1 MGPLQLLPGTWE
13 LMARDGNGD
22 GIAGDDWLSRFD
34 FRSTGAGILSAP
46 DFMRG
51 PGQPV
56 DVPATGQRL
65 PISFTSSG
73 GLRSLVFTID
83 YDPRLLDIT
92 GATPAAG
99 LPAGS
104 DVRFESA
111 PRDAGGQRARIS
123 VILPGQAA
131 LAAGSV
137 RLIDLVARVPD
148 SAPYGAK
155 HVLDLS
161 VESIDGGAPVA
172 GNVVDDDALHL
183 VGYLGDTSGNA
194 AYTTLDGQQIQRLLV
209 KLDTGFAAWPNVDPL
224 LIADINGS
232 GTLTSLDA
240 SRVLQEVSYLTG
252 ASAIDRPEIPP
263 IPAGIGPIHF
273 AGPDPHVD
281 IPVDATADPG
291 EVVTV
296 PVRIDTAAG
305 LESLQVRVAYDA
317 SRFEL
322 LAVRR
327 GSVTGDFGWFVS
339 SQQPGLLTVDMSRL
353 EALADGTGTVLD
365 IDLRVR
371 EDAPLGV
378 SPIDLQYALLNDGH
392 LTLGVVPQPGAD
404 ETDGRIS
411 VAGRVAAVAAPA
423 APVGDGTE
431 ETPAPAL
438 PPSLATGW
446 PSLAAQTAQNPFG
459 LASPAVNVALAPSEV
474 TPPAPVIDL
483 AGRFTVPGAV
493 SKGIAA
499 DGRSK
504 VWLKDYLGNVGQ
516 ARTASPNSALRV
528 TVPAAAASAT
538 SRGAMH

>member
-1 MGPLQLLPGTWE
+1 
-13 LMARDGNGD
+13 
-22 GIAGDDWLSRFD
+22 
-34 FRSTGAGILSAP
+34 
-46 DFMRG
+46 MRG

-73 GLRSLVFTID
+73 GLRSLVLTID
-83 YDPRLLDIT
+83 YDPRLLDIS

-104 DVRFESA
+104 DVRFASA

-123 VILPGQAA
+123 VILPGQTT
-131 LAAGSV
+131 LAAGTV
-137 RLIDLVARVPD
+137 RLVDLVAHVPD

-172 GNVVDDDALHL
+172 GTVIDDDALHL

-194 AYTTLDGQQIQRLLV
+194 AYTTLDGQQIQRVLV

-273 AGPDPHVD
+273 AGPDPLVD
-281 IPVDATADPG
+281 IPVDAMADPG

-327 GSVTGDFGWFVS
+327 GSVTGDFGWLVS
-339 SQQPGLLTVDMSRL
+339 GQQPGQLTVDMSRL
-353 EALADGTGTVLD
+353 AALADGTGTLLD

-371 EDAPLGV
+371 ADAMPGV
-378 SPIDLQYALLNDGH
+378 SPSDLQYASLNDGR
-392 LTLGVVPQPGAD
+392 LTLGVLPVLGND
-404 ETDGRIS
+404 ETDGRIT
-411 VAGRVAAVAAPA
+411 VGGRVTSGTAQPAAALTPDDPPHAGPVLLAGWPIAQPGGRQAAV
-423 APVGDGTE
+423 V
-431 ETPAPAL
+431 
-438 PPSLATGW
+438 
-446 PSLAAQTAQNPFG
+446 
-459 LASPAVNVALAPSEV
+459 
-474 TPPAPVIDL
+474 PVIDL
-483 AGRFTVPGAV
+483 GGSFSVPLAV
-493 SKGIAA
+493 EQAIVA
-499 DGRSK
+499 DSRNK
-504 VWLKDYLGNVGQ
+504 PWLKDYLGNGGQ
-516 ARTASPNSALRV
+516 TRKASPNSALKV
-528 TVPAAAASAT
+528 TIPVSAATVRPLSSSVLARS
-538 SRGAMH
+538 